1 MMSGKN
7 IVAGLILLLAVV
19 SAGVSAG
26 GGTAGW
32 GQFGNNVGPDENS
45 AFSWPDS
52 AEAWGGWANT
62 NADMYPM
69 SFPQGG
75 TIRFTASAENGDVS
89 VRFRF
94 ERLPYPDVD
103 PAFETDSVTLT
114 GDSKTYCVSIAAR
127 PAGETYSSFLMYSNT
142 RNTYFGLTDTV
153 VTEGDSCSAEPVVRD
168 ADAIPVAPVWLL
180 ALLGIAIAGFGW
192 RKLQP
197 A

>member
-32 GQFGNNVGPDENS
+32 GQFGNNIGPDENS

-127 PAGETYSSFLMYSNT
+127 PA
-142 RNTYFGLTDTV
+142 V
-153 VTEGDSCSAEPVVRD
+153 VTMNSSEFSSSAPC
-168 ADAIPVAPVWLL
+168 L
-180 ALLGIAIAGFGW
+180 
-192 RKLQP
+192 
-197 A
+197 